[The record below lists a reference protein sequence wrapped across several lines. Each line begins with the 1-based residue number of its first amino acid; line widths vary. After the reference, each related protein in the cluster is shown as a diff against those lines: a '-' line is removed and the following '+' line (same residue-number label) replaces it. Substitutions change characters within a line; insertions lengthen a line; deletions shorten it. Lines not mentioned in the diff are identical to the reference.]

1 MSNFIS
7 VPVVAE
13 NKMEATPPTGIPFT
27 EQAMK
32 IASGY
37 WVGSRESN
45 VYIGR
50 VGNTLYFLSP
60 YSGRKGYTWS
70 NTTSFLVP
78 FTVHST
84 SESEVFLA
92 SSIGIPFGGFS
103 VDLTSYNSEA
113 DLINGFLADVI
124 GSGAVDPGGGGGGGG
139 GGASTIYVSVVV
151 TETSNDYEVSATA
164 YADGAETIHVTAV
177 AEGKTT
183 ADPNAS
189 GGISAPSVPTGTFD
203 DTSDPVPI
211 QAIPDISAANVGLV
225 SLFKPTRVELANLG
239 SYLWTHLLDF
249 IENLQKFF
257 TNPMDYMIALNI
269 MPCNPA
275 TGTPRRIKI
284 GNFLTDIT
292 MAPVVSQWF
301 EFNCGT
307 IKINPYWGSALD
319 YAPNTKVTMML
330 PFIGS
335 VALNTDEVMGQN
347 IGLVYRIDLLSGNC
361 VAMVTINSDVV
372 YQFTGECAV
381 PVPMTASD
389 WSRVYSAFVG
399 AVVAVGVGAVG
410 AHAAMSGATGVG
422 NMIGAAN
429 AATDASKAV
438 SAAGRAF
445 SQVNQT
451 SKGIAGVRA
460 MRQDLVEAANLA
472 LQGGEMASS
481 APAQV
486 GRALRASRIANTVNN
501 VATTVMTGKQQI
513 YHSGSISGSSGM
525 LGNRIPYVMLE
536 YPHQSLADNYKHYVG
551 YPSNMTALLGTLSGY
566 TECEQVIVSGITA
579 TDPELEEIMEAL
591 KGGVYL

>member
-1 MSNFIS
+1 MSKFIS
-7 VPVVAE
+7 VPVVPQDA
-13 NKMEATPPTGIPFT
+13 MSATPPTGIPFSNY
-27 EQAMK
+27 ALK
-32 IASGY
+32 VASGY
-37 WVGSRESN
+37 YVGTDETN

-50 VGNTLYFLSP
+50 VGGTLYFLSP
-60 YSGRKGYTWS
+60 YEGRKGYTWS
-70 NTTSFLVP
+70 NTTSYLLP
-78 FTVHST
+78 FTVKST
-84 SESEVFLA
+84 RIADVFIT
-92 SSIGIPFGGFS
+92 SSIGIPS
-103 VDLTSYNSEA
+103 WSYAVNLEA
-113 DLINGFLADVI
+113 FETEDELINSFFDEI
-124 GSGAVDPGGGGGGGG
+124 ISPGSGGDDVNPYK
-139 GGASTIYVSVVV
+139 IYVSAVSSE
-151 TETSNDYEVSATA
+151 ETSEIEVGVTA
-164 YADGAETIHVTAV
+164 YVDGAETIHVNAV
-177 AEGKTT
+177 AKGITT

-203 DTSDPVPI
+203 DMSDPVPI

-361 VAMVTINSDVV
+361 VAMVTINSDVI

-566 TECEQVIVSGITA
+566 TECEQVIISGITA